1 MKTYLSFNEILKVA
15 FVPKL
20 LNISLKNEISFVVLR
35 IPSFMAGFFIQ
46 LKLKIKT
53 MEIHEKSTKDSKT
66 FLNYK
71 K

>member
-35 IPSFMAGFFIQ
+35 ISKKRTSNEVLFVYSA
-46 LKLKIKT
+46 LKV
-53 MEIHEKSTKDSKT
+53 EIVIFT
-66 FLNYK
+66 
-71 K
+71 